1 MLDINPLLL
10 SITIVVFLILIA
22 VLNSLL
28 FKPLFN
34 YMNERDASIKNDL
47 DKVGNND
54 AEIAELTAQAQN
66 IVNEA
71 KLEAAALRE
80 KVIAE
85 AKELAESKIEAK
97 RAELAENRASRY
109 ATMCEEFTT
118 TRSPS
123 CSTGTSTRGFTSA
136 SRAWPAGLSPSIV
149 SNRKPLCSST
159 IRTLRANGLKA
170 LS

>member
-28 FKPLFN
+28 FKPLFE
-34 YMNERDASIKNDL
+34 YMEKRDASIKSDN

-54 AEIAELTAQAQN
+54 DEIAALTAEAAS

-71 KLEAAALRE
+71 KLEAAAIRE
-80 KVIAE
+80 KVVAE

-97 RAELAENRASRY
+97 RAELAKDKLEFEKSLAETR
-109 ATMCEEFTT
+109 EELKTT
-118 TRSPS
+118 L
-123 CSTGTSTRGFTSA
+123 
-136 SRAWPAGLSPSIV
+136 LSQV
-149 SNRKPLCSST
+149 PLYKE
-159 IRTLRANGLKA
+159 AVKA
-170 LS
+170 KFSQI

>member
-10 SITIVVFLILIA
+10 GITIVVFLILIA

-34 YMNERDASIKNDL
+34 YMEERDASIKNDQ

-54 AEIAELTAQAQN
+54 AEIAELTAEAQN

-71 KLEAAALRE
+71 KLEAAAIRE

-97 RAELAENRASRY
+97 RAELAKDKAEFEKSLAETR
-109 ATMCEEFTT
+109 EELKNTL
-118 TRSPS
+118 
-123 CSTGTSTRGFTSA
+123 
-136 SRAWPAGLSPSIV
+136 LSQV
-149 SNRKPLCSST
+149 PLYKE
-159 IRTLRANGLKA
+159 AVKA
-170 LS
+170 KFSQI